1 MVDGYDQVHESNE
14 ERRNNYSCP
23 YLLSDWV
30 FNANDTDAGQIT
42 DHLILHVPVG
52 LWSHRHLVHSIFL
65 TCSHRDGN
73 KIVSRYCK

>member
-1 MVDGYDQVHESNE
+1 MLNRLYKFTCLLTYFTYLLTYYRQMVDGYDQVHESNE

-52 LWSHRHLVHSIFL
+52 L
-65 TCSHRDGN
+65 
-73 KIVSRYCK
+73 